1 MREIYEKGNEFADV
15 TLVEQHGRFNW
26 RIGVQLA
33 SSVES
38 QAKTT
43 GGSQLG
49 SRHVSDV
56 KTHGGCQDTWQG
68 KV

>member
-1 MREIYEKGNEFADV
+1 MREIYEEGNEFADV
-15 TLVEQHGRFNW
+15 TLVEQHRRFNW
-26 RIGVQLA
+26 KIGVQLA

-43 GGSQLG
+43 GGSRLM
-49 SRHVSDV
+49 STDV
-56 KTHGGCQDTWQG
+56 KTRGGCQDTWQG